1 MARPVKYTEQ
11 YIKAKIIPAINKVTK
26 ELLEAA
32 RKNDVEF
39 VLLHFNVE
47 NLCAFVLNIK
57 RDTLMIKAKENNELM
72 ESIKRFVD
80 ASNAAFNFI
89 ALNPAN
95 KIDATKFVFTKANIS
110 GGKFRELG
118 PWTRQDKHQIEI
130 TDEKGLLAKMAE
142 QITNAGGD

>member
-1 MARPVKYTEQ
+1 MARPIKYTEQ
-11 YIKAKIIPAINKVTK
+11 HIKTKIIPAINKVTK

-32 RKNDVEF
+32 RNNDVEF
-39 VLLHFNVE
+39 VLLNFNLE
-47 NLCAFVLNIK
+47 NLCAFTLNMH
-57 RDTLMIKAKENNELM
+57 RDTLRGKAKENKELLA
-72 ESIKRFVD
+72 SIKRFVD

-118 PWTRQDKHQIEI
+118 PWTRQDKHKIEI
-130 TDEKGLLAKMAE
+130 SDEKGLLAKMAE
-142 QITNAGGD
+142 RITNAGGD

>member
-142 QITNAGGD
+142 KITNAGGD

>member
-26 ELLEAA
+26 ELIEAA

-57 RDTLMIKAKENNELM
+57 RDTLMIKAEQNDELM

-118 PWTRQDKHQIEI
+118 PWTRQDKHKIEI
-130 TDEKGLLAKMAE
+130 SDEKGLLAKMAE
-142 QITNAGGD
+142 RITNAGGD